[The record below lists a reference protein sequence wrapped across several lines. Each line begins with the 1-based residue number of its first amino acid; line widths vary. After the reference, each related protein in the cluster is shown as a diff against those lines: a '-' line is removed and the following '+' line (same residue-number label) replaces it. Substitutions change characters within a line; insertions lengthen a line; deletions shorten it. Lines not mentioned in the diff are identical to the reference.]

1 MFSLCLSVSVSL
13 SLCVSVSDSLCLS
26 PSLSVSLCFSLH
38 LLPLT
43 FCGSVRNAYKHCSGT
58 VAQRNRPHTF
68 SQPLL
73 TSRGGGTA
81 TVENNFIVPIA
92 ENTRLAIT
100 LKPSEDQN
108 RQISVPDFKLLDSF
122 TYLFLQ

>member
-1 MFSLCLSVSVSL
+1 MSLSLTLSVCPRLCLCLSVSL
-13 SLCVSVSDSLCLS
+13 
-26 PSLSVSLCFSLH
+26 SLH
-38 LLPLT
+38 LLLLT
-43 FCGSVRNAYKHCSGT
+43 FSGSVRNAYKHCSGT

-73 TSRGGGTA
+73 TSRGGGIA

-100 LKPSEDQN
+100 FKPSEDQN